1 MNGHDA
7 TAWGDAWLL
16 GNTAVDEP
24 LNVRRETALFSH
36 DPLLPLMTLIG
47 AEPIRIIQDEPARY
61 IAAYEYFYL
70 SIRRYLRAMSLSIRW
85 QRGPRWLRGRRFGPR
100 QRRVAV
106 EYSALRPFIE
116 VDFVNCLIHARIVCD
131 RCIALARHF
140 IRSHP
145 SPSFNS
151 FHDHKRFFTRLQHP
165 YAPHEEYAQY
175 FRNNTAWFD
184 MPLKPVRDQFFVHQG
199 PRHMRVLGY
208 ESDHDL
214 QMLILLPKGSAR
226 RPFEHTQ
233 AVRVSVRRLARDLR
247 QFLTWFNAY
256 GVRALGPPAH

>member
-1 MNGHDA
+1 MA
-7 TAWGDAWLL
+7 SSELQT
-16 GNTAVDEP
+16 
-24 LNVRRETALFSH
+24 VRSAAL
-36 DPLLPLMTLIG
+36 
-47 AEPIRIIQDEPARY
+47 A
-61 IAAYEYFYL
+61 
-70 SIRRYLRAMSLSIRW
+70 
-85 QRGPRWLRGRRFGPR
+85 LRGRERATTRGPSPGTVNDSGVVTGWHADSNLVYHGFVR
-100 QRRVAV
+100 AANGTITTFDAPGAGTGQYLGTLV

-131 RCIALARHF
+131 RCIGLARHF

-199 PRHMRVLGY
+199 PPHMRVLGY

-233 AVRVSVRRLARDLR
+233 AVRVSVRRLPVTYASS
-247 QFLTWFNAY
+247 
-256 GVRALGPPAH
+256 